1 MNSSYSSVLSNKNFV
16 MLWLAQ
22 IFSQI
27 SLNIL
32 SFVLAIEVYRLTN
45 SNTAV
50 SLMMM
55 TFGVPAIIFGVIF
68 GGVVDYFDKKTI
80 LVFSNLTRA
89 FILVLYF
96 FVSANIFMLYFLSV
110 VVSIITQ
117 LFIPAEV
124 PSISKLVK
132 REELLLA
139 NSLFTTSFYLS
150 TASGSIAAGPLIK
163 IFGSKNTI
171 LVMALFMFVAF
182 LMTLKLPKLKSS
194 VANFKLDILSII
206 IPIYEG
212 LKFIHQNIR
221 IRQSLFLLTFAQ
233 SLIATLA
240 ILAPGFANKILLL
253 PLEDVSI
260 FVMGPSVLGLVSG
273 ALLVSFFAKK
283 FLRGMIILT
292 GIILT
297 GISLVL
303 IALVSLVNA
312 HDMIYIVMLLLC
324 VLGISNSLINVPSA
338 TILQEETDENM
349 RGRIYGVVTSL
360 TGGMSILPVL
370 FSGILADS
378 LGTDKSLL
386 IIGIT
391 IIVGILI
398 YRFKYK
404 TLFLRTK

>member
-50 SLMMM
+50 SLMML

-68 GGVVDYFDKKTI
+68 GGVVDYFDKKTV

-96 FVSANIFMLYFLSV
+96 FVSSNIFMLYFLSV

-132 REELLLA
+132 RQELLLA
-139 NSLFTTSFYLS
+139 NSLFTTTFYLS
-150 TASGSIAAGPLIK
+150 TALGSIAAGPLIK
-163 IFGSKNTI
+163 LFGSKNTI

-182 LMTLKLPKLKSS
+182 LMTLKLPKLKLTDDK
-194 VANFKLDILSII
+194 FKLDILSIMK
-206 IPIYEG
+206 PIYEG

-253 PLEDVSI
+253 PVEDVSI
-260 FVMGPSVLGLVSG
+260 YVMGPSVVGLVSG
-273 ALLVSFFAKK
+273 ALLVSFFARK
-283 FLRGMIILT
+283 FLRGIIILT
-292 GIILT
+292 GIIST

-303 IALVSLVNA
+303 IALVSLINA
-312 HDMIYIVMLLLC
+312 HGMIYIVMILLC

-370 FSGILADS
+370 FSGILADT

-386 IIGIT
+386 IIGIL
-391 IIVGILI
+391 ILAGILI
-398 YRFKYK
+398 YRIKFK
-404 TLFLRTK
+404 TILLHTK